1 MDYAAKAVLGE
12 LEEVRAVITRPE
24 NIFIHMAANLD
35 TLAALGEYGT
45 AGFMCQVFTR
55 LSLSH
60 HQFSVSASILY
71 FLIWGF
77 NGGEVGGGVHVFVSQ
92 NH

>member
-1 MDYAAKAVLGE
+1 MDSAAKAVLGE

-45 AGFMCQVFTR
+45 AGSCVKFSLDSHSYIFTSR
-55 LSLSH
+55 
-60 HQFSVSASILY
+60 
-71 FLIWGF
+71 
-77 NGGEVGGGVHVFVSQ
+77 
-92 NH
+92 